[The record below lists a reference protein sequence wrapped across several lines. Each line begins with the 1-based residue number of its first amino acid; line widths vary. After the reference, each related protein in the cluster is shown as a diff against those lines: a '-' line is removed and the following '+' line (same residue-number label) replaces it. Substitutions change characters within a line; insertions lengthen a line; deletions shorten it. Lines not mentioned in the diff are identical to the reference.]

1 MPMKKRN
8 MKKSKKKYNMRGG
21 REDQKLLDV
30 VYEGDLNQQPK
41 SKHGGLVGLLIALI
55 KILSTGVTY
64 VVIKSRNAIANV
76 LQIDMSSITN
86 FSIKEFLAK
95 QISELRDLS
104 NDPVTQNN
112 LRELSEK
119 VGVYAGI
126 AINVATPVIK
136 QVTPQIIEITFE
148 GLGLLGQ
155 ALIKL
160 VLDLAGSVPVLGSAI
175 EGIRVVD
182 DAVKSG
188 EALVDANL
196 KLIIKIADSYNFFVE
211 KFLSLLPSSD
221 QLTPAYLIDLI
232 EKQQAETEKENIQ
245 IATPVRENEIQ
256 QQNIPVATRIYGGG
270 MKKAS
275 EIKKRI
281 NKSIARFHRT
291 NKRKTRRHKRK
302 Y

>member
-1 MPMKKRN
+1 MSIKKRN
-8 MKKSKKKYNMRGG
+8 MKKSKKKCHMGG
-21 REDQKLLDV
+21 STERNELPDV
-30 VYEGDLNQQPK
+30 VYESDLK
-41 SKHGGLVGLLIALI
+41 KELKTKHEGLVGLVISLI

-64 VVIKSRNAIANV
+64 VVITSKNAIAKV
-76 LQIDMSSITN
+76 LRIDMSSITN

-104 NDPVTQNN
+104 NDAVTQNN

-160 VLDLAGSVPVLGSAI
+160 ALDLAGSVPVLGSAI

-196 KLIIKIADSYNFFVE
+196 QLITKIVDSYGVFV
-211 KFLSLLPSSD
+211 KRFLSLLPSSD
-221 QLTPAYLIDLI
+221 QLTPAYLTSLI
-232 EKQQAETEKENIQ
+232 EKQQAEAQAAVAKVTGQENIPM
-245 IATPVRENEIQ
+245 AT
-256 QQNIPVATRIYGGG
+256 ATRIYGGG
-270 MKKAS
+270 IKKAS

-281 NKSIARFHRT
+281 KKSIARFHRT

>member
-1 MPMKKRN
+1 
-8 MKKSKKKYNMRGG
+8 MKKSKKKCHMGG
-21 REDQKLLDV
+21 STERNELPDV
-30 VYEGDLNQQPK
+30 VYESDLK
-41 SKHGGLVGLLIALI
+41 KELKTKHEGLVGLVISLI

-64 VVIKSRNAIANV
+64 VVITSKNAIAKV
-76 LQIDMSSITN
+76 LRIDMSSITN

-104 NDPVTQNN
+104 NDAVTQNN

-160 VLDLAGSVPVLGSAI
+160 ALDLAGSVPVLGSAI

-196 KLIIKIADSYNFFVE
+196 QLITKIVDSYGVFV
-211 KFLSLLPSSD
+211 KRFLSLLPSSD
-221 QLTPAYLIDLI
+221 QLTPAYLTSLI
-232 EKQQAETEKENIQ
+232 EKQQAEAQAAVAKVTGQENIPM
-245 IATPVRENEIQ
+245 AT
-256 QQNIPVATRIYGGG
+256 ATRIYGGG
-270 MKKAS
+270 IKKAS

-281 NKSIARFHRT
+281 KKSIARFHRT

>member
-8 MKKSKKKYNMRGG
+8 MKKSKKKYNMMGG
-21 REDQKLLDV
+21 VADDKIPDLVPEH
-30 VYEGDLNQQPK
+30 ELNQQSK
-41 SKHGGLVGLLIALI
+41 SKHRGLVGLVIALI

-64 VVIKSRNAIANV
+64 VVTTSKDAIAKV
-76 LQIDMSSITN
+76 LRIDTSLVTN

-104 NDPVTQNN
+104 NDPITQKN

-119 VGVYAGI
+119 AGVYAGI
-126 AINVATPVIK
+126 AMNVATPVIK

-160 VLDLAGSVPVLGSAI
+160 ALDLSGAIPGIGSAI
-175 EGIRVVD
+175 EGVRVID

-188 EALVDANL
+188 EAIVGANL
-196 KLIIKIADSYNFFVE
+196 EIITKIADSYGVFVK
-211 KFLSLLPSSD
+211 KFLSLLPSPD
-221 QLTPAYLIDLI
+221 QLKPEYLNTLL
-232 EKQQAETEKENIQ
+232 EKQAQEAQVAVAKAMRQENTPMVT
-245 IATPVRENEIQ
+245 ATPV
-256 QQNIPVATRIYGGG
+256 VVGGG
-270 MKKAS
+270 IKRAS

-281 NKSIARFHRT
+281 KKSIARFHRT
-291 NKRKTRRHKRK
+291 NKRITRRHKKK

>member
-1 MPMKKRN
+1 MKRTKKTY
-8 MKKSKKKYNMRGG
+8 MKMKGG
-21 REDQKLLDV
+21 LTDEKIPDV
-30 VYEGDLNQQPK
+30 VYESDLK
-41 SKHGGLVGLLIALI
+41 KELKTKHEGLVGLVISLI

-64 VVIKSRNAIANV
+64 VVITSKNAIAKV
-76 LQIDMSSITN
+76 LRIDMSSITN

-95 QISELRDLS
+95 QISELRDLA
-104 NDPVTQNN
+104 NDPVTQKN

-119 VGVYAGI
+119 AGVYAGI

-160 VLDLAGSVPVLGSAI
+160 ALDLSGAIPGVGSAI
-175 EGIRVVD
+175 EGVRVID

-188 EALVDANL
+188 EAIVGANL
-196 KLIIKIADSYNFFVE
+196 EIITKIADSYGVFV
-211 KFLSLLPSSD
+211 KNFLSLLPSSD
-221 QLTPAYLIDLI
+221 QITPAYLPSLI
-232 EKQQAETEKENIQ
+232 EKQQAEAQAAVAKVTGQENMP
-245 IATPVRENEIQ
+245 IATK
-256 QQNIPVATRIYGGG
+256 TRIYGGG
-270 MKKAS
+270 IKKAS

-281 NKSIARFHRT
+281 KKSIARFHRT

>member
-1 MPMKKRN
+1 MSIKKRN
-8 MKKSKKKYNMRGG
+8 MKRTKKTYMKMKGG
-21 REDQKLLDV
+21 LADEKIPDV
-30 VYEGDLNQQPK
+30 VYESDLKQKTK
-41 SKHGGLVGLLIALI
+41 SKHEGLVGLIITLI

-64 VVIKSRNAIANV
+64 VVTTTKNEIARV
-76 LQIDMSSITN
+76 LKIDMSLVTN

-104 NDPVTQNN
+104 NDPVTQKN

-119 VGVYAGI
+119 AGVYAGI

-160 VLDLAGSVPVLGSAI
+160 ALDLSGAIPGVGSAI
-175 EGIRVVD
+175 EGVRVID

-188 EALVDANL
+188 EAIVGANL
-196 KLIIKIADSYNFFVE
+196 EIITKIADSYGVFVK
-211 KFLSLLPSSD
+211 KFLSLLPSPD
-221 QLTPAYLIDLI
+221 QLKPEYLNTLI
-232 EKQQAETEKENIQ
+232 QKQQVEAQAAVAKAMGQ
-245 IATPVRENEIQ
+245 S
-256 QQNIPVATRIYGGG
+256 NIPVSRVGGG
-270 MKKAS
+270 IKRVS

-281 NKSIARFHRT
+281 KKSIARFHKTNKTNKT
-291 NKRKTRRHKRK
+291 NKRKTIRRTKK